1 MNVNKLIEIMKMKSI
16 HIPLFLAR
24 NYKEL
29 KMDERELII
38 ISILMNDDPLG
49 DYSKIGTY
57 LNMDEKDILIILTT
71 LQDKGLLEIKVIKNN
86 EGIMEEQISLDNLY
100 NKLALH
106 YIEKKEEKSKS
117 NIYEAFEHEFGRT
130 LSSMEYEIITGW
142 LESNYKEDII
152 VEALR
157 EAVYNGASNLR
168 YIDRILFEWNKK
180 GIKSVNDVHKEK
192 ERFSK
197 AKKEKI
203 EIPDYNWLEEN
214 E

>member
-16 HIPLFLAR
+16 HIPLFLAQ
-24 NYKEL
+24 NYKEF

-38 ISILMNDDPLG
+38 ISILMNDDSLI
-49 DYSKIGTY
+49 DYAKIGAY
-57 LNMDEKDILIILTT
+57 LNINEKDILLILTT
-71 LQDKGLLEIKVIKNN
+71 LQDKGLLEIKVIKNS

-106 YIEKKEEKSKS
+106 YIENKEEKEKS
-117 NIYEAFEHEFGRT
+117 NIYETFEHEFGRT
-130 LSSMEYEIITGW
+130 LSSMEFEIISGW
-142 LESNYKEDII
+142 LESNYKEEVII
-152 VEALR
+152 EALR

-168 YIDRILFEWNKK
+168 YIDKILYEWNKK

-203 EIPDYNWLEEN
+203 EIPDYNWLEDN